1 MGGYILKGN
10 LNSKVCI
17 IASGSEV
24 ALALDIS
31 DSLEKHMVDS
41 MVVSMPSLEEFSKLK
56 KEEQEKILPR
66 DSIKVVLELS
76 SCSSYYKYLSPDDLV
91 FNVTNY
97 MKSGNKYSIIH
108 RLSYDTETITKEIM
122 QRM

>member
-1 MGGYILKGN
+1 
-10 LNSKVCI
+10 
-17 IASGSEV
+17 
-24 ALALDIS
+24 
-31 DSLEKHMVDS
+31 

-76 SCSSYYKYLSPDDLV
+76 SCLNYYKYLSPDDLV

-108 RLSYDTETITKEIM
+108 RLSYDCETITKDIM
-122 QRM
+122 DSIKQRM